1 MNRLAEGIASVS
13 DHFDVVILDP
23 PPALGTISL
32 SVMRAANALLVPI
45 PPTVVDFTSTTSFFA
60 MLHETI
66 GVLADRGFPVDL
78 RWIRML
84 ATRADEGKSMQR
96 ELLGLMRT
104 VFGDMML
111 RTVLKDSAEIDNASA
126 RMMTVYDLDG
136 PVTSRE
142 TYQRCLTYLNGVN
155 ADIEM
160 LIRLTWPSHADRL
173 RVEGVL

>member
-1 MNRLAEGIASVS
+1 
-13 DHFDVVILDP
+13 
-23 PPALGTISL
+23 
-32 SVMRAANALLVPI
+32 
-45 PPTVVDFTSTTSFFA
+45 
-60 MLHETI
+60 
-66 GVLADRGFPVDL
+66 
-78 RWIRML
+78 
-84 ATRADEGKSMQR
+84 MQR

-155 ADIEM
+155 AEVET
-160 LIRLTWPSHADRL
+160 LIRLTWPSQTDKL

>member
-1 MNRLAEGIASVS
+1 
-13 DHFDVVILDP
+13 
-23 PPALGTISL
+23 
-32 SVMRAANALLVPI
+32 
-45 PPTVVDFTSTTSFFA
+45 
-60 MLHETI
+60 
-66 GVLADRGFPVDL
+66 
-78 RWIRML
+78 
-84 ATRADEGKSMQR
+84 MQR

-155 ADIEM
+155 AEVET
-160 LIRLTWPSHADRL
+160 LIRLTWPSQASRL